1 MLNFWIDD
9 VGASLNGICIRFLEV
24 CLSYRGCL
32 FFYWLGLCFRLLN
45 FLNFRCFSWSLVAST
60 FVFNTLS
67 MFRNSWFSA
76 KCTSVKWLKQINI
89 LTSIDFPSAQ
99 SSFISKFL
107 LDFWDKFWR
116 LHTALPR
123 PKILEAQKVLKK
135 QIFHFIEK
143 RFQISISYIFL
154 KYFCLLF
161 PSFIYIYIYIMYYII

>member
-9 VGASLNGICIRFLEV
+9 VGASLNGICIKFLEV

-45 FLNFRCFSWSLVAST
+45 FLNFRYFSWSLVAST

-107 LDFWDKFWR
+107 LDFRDKFWR

-154 KYFCLLF
+154 K
-161 PSFIYIYIYIMYYII
+161 